1 MTRLLLLSASSLAV
15 LAFVGAGG
23 AAAPPT
29 TQVPGTLTVGLAM
42 PSEGF
47 QVGVVKGSQ
56 VIYAQ
61 GFEID
66 LAKAITARLGLATTV
81 FTQNRFDRLYSAGA
95 KPFDLAI
102 GQISITPSRARIVDF
117 SKPYMDAD
125 EGVLLAQSVS
135 PVPGT
140 IAALRKLKICALAKS
155 TGAEAA
161 TLRIVPAKP
170 VLLVGN
176 VPTLMLYLQ
185 TGRCQAVVYDAP
197 TLGTLK
203 KRAPDRYGPF
213 VGVIDT
219 GEHYGIAIPKG
230 GALLKPVDAAIASL
244 QADGTIDRLARTWLT
259 VDPTD
264 LRVLR

>member
-1 MTRLLLLSASSLAV
+1 MTRRLLLTASILAAL
-15 LAFVGAGG
+15 LAGAGT
-23 AAAPPT
+23 AAAPPA
-29 TQVPGTLTVGLAM
+29 TQQPGILTVGLAM

-47 QVGVVKGSQ
+47 QVGVVKGSE

-66 LAKAITARLGLATTV
+66 LAKALTARLGLGTTV
-81 FTQNRFDRLYSAGA
+81 FVQNRFDRLFSAGP

-102 GQISITPSRARIVDF
+102 GQISITPARARIVDF

-125 EGVLLAQSVS
+125 QGVLAAQTVS
-135 PVPGT
+135 PVPKT
-140 IAALRKLKICALAKS
+140 IAGLKRLKICALAKS

-161 TLRIVPAKP
+161 TVRIAPTKP
-170 VLLVGN
+170 VLLIGN
-176 VPTLMLYLQ
+176 VPTLMLALQ

-197 TLGTLK
+197 ALGTLK

-213 VGVIDT
+213 VGVLDT
-219 GEHYGIAIPKG
+219 GEHYGIATPKG
-230 GALLKPVDAAIASL
+230 GPLLKPVNTAIASL
-244 QADGTIDRLARTWLT
+244 LADGTIDRLARTWLT

-264 LRVLR
+264 LRVLH